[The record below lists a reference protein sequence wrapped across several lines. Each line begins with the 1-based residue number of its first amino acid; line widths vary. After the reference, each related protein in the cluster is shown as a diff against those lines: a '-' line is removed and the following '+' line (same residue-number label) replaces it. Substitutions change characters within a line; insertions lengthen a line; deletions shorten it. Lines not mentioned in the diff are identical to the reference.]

1 VAPYFRLPVN
11 REALTS
17 VTRGLVGD
25 TSFAVLPEITP
36 RLTFILTIL
45 TQLVQAL
52 VPASVTHP
60 LTTSSSPLS
69 QNSSSDPT
77 STLFSPPSP

>member
-1 VAPYFRLPVN
+1 VAPYLHLPVN
-11 REALTS
+11 REAITS

-45 TQLVQAL
+45 SQLV
-52 VPASVTHP
+52 HP
-60 LTTSSSPLS
+60 VLPLP
-69 QNSSSDPT
+69 NPR
-77 STLFSPPSP
+77 